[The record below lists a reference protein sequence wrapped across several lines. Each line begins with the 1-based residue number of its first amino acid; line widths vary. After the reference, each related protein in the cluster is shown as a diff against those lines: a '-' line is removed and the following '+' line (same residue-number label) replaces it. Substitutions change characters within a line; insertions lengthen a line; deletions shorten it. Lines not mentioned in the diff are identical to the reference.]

1 MEWVPVFTFSVLL
14 CLIWGMG
21 WQQWQ
26 GVKMEYAVRT
36 DDGRRGKGT
45 MHLRGGRERNIA
57 APRMGVAVGSW
68 GTLDTWRHKVGL
80 RA

>member
-1 MEWVPVFTFSVLL
+1 MGSGVYFFVLTL
-14 CLIWGMG
+14 FDMG
-21 WQQWQ
+21 DGLATMA

-36 DDGRRGKGT
+36 DDGRRGTGT
-45 MHLRGGRERNIA
+45 MHLRGGRERSIA
-57 APRMGVAVGSW
+57 APRIGVAVGGW